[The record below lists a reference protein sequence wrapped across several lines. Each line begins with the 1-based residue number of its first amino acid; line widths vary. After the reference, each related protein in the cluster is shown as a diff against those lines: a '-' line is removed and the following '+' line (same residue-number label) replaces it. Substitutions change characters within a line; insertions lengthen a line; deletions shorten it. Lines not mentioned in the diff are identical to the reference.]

1 MFVLNMNLF
10 LIILEMCYLDIF
22 NNIFNRKFGDMEI
35 LTYKMEMKMV
45 TIRFFMDTHYNARD
59 KSNGAKSF
67 QNRV

>member
-1 MFVLNMNLF
+1 
-10 LIILEMCYLDIF
+10 MCYLDIF

-59 KSNGAKSF
+59 KSDGAKSF
-67 QNRV
+67 HYRV